1 MADEWGPLGALIGD
15 WENKGRALDGVDVS
29 YSHERER
36 VWNTPYRERASLK
49 PFGPVVNG
57 SQSLYGLDYRSAMW
71 RGEDV
76 EPFHAEVGYWL
87 WDSATGEILRA
98 FVLGRGISVLAGG
111 ITTADATSFTM
122 SAGADGSPYRIG
134 ENSYLAD
141 HASTVSYEITV
152 TLHEDDSWTYAQ
164 NSVLR
169 MDQVEGLFAHTDSNH
184 MVRTEA

>member
-15 WENKGRALDGVDVS
+15 WENEDRALDGLDVS
-29 YSHERER
+29 YSHEREQ
-36 VWNTPYRERASLK
+36 VWNSSYRERASLK

-71 RGEDV
+71 REDDSD
-76 EPFHAEVGYWL
+76 PFHAEVGYWL

-98 FVLGRGISVLAGG
+98 VVLGRGISVLAGG
-111 ITTADATSFTM
+111 FTTADASSFTM

-134 ENSYLAD
+134 ENSYLVE
-141 HASTVSYEITV
+141 HASTELYEITV

-164 NSVLR
+164 NSVLS
-169 MDQVEGLFAHTDSNH
+169 MDTVEGPFAHTDSNR
-184 MVRTEA
+184 MVRSKD

>member
-1 MADEWGPLGALIGD
+1 
-15 WENKGRALDGVDVS
+15 
-29 YSHERER
+29 
-36 VWNTPYRERASLK
+36 
-49 PFGPVVNG
+49 
-57 SQSLYGLDYRSAMW
+57 
-71 RGEDV
+71 
-76 EPFHAEVGYWL
+76 
-87 WDSATGEILRA
+87 
-98 FVLGRGISVLAGG
+98 
-111 ITTADATSFTM
+111 M